1 MLAAVPDQDVVQL
14 QQEHS
19 ALIAEYE
26 EIIKQKIDAFDEMIN
41 NLKTISQGNVQ
52 YIKNEEAIADRR
64 LMIEVWDR
72 DIYQKKRVNMDV
84 QVEIQNLLTYIEL
97 EDFELAKRIQ
107 TIQDRTEEL
116 SQANQELEELK
127 LEFEERQKTLA
138 EI

>member
-1 MLAAVPDQDVVQL
+1 
-14 QQEHS
+14 
-19 ALIAEYE
+19 
-26 EIIKQKIDAFDEMIN
+26 MIN

-116 SQANQELEELK
+116 S
-127 LEFEERQKTLA
+127 
-138 EI
+138 